1 MQLMIHHRSGSFGV
15 RDIKE
20 PRVGFAGKTEAQQ
33 LAHVRAR
40 TVAAGEVR
48 GFTRVLAAVRIL
60 QTRDDMVAAVFES
73 HELKGSLNFNAEL
86 TQQLAAVAT
95 AYEQIEISD
104 ANVAAAT
111 EALRV
116 TQERYRLG
124 AGTLLDLLTSQANI
138 TQAEVNQVQ
147 ARFTYLIARAQAEAL
162 VGHTL

>member
-1 MQLMIHHRSGSFGV
+1 MSAAV
-15 RDIKE
+15 TRD
-20 PRVGFAGKTEAQQ
+20 VAEAQ
-33 LAHVRAR
+33 AADAR
-40 TVAAGEVR
+40 R
-48 GFTRVLAAVRIL
+48 GV
-60 QTRDDMVAAVFES
+60 
-73 HELKGSLNFNAEL
+73 NAEL